1 MQPHRRIF
9 QLVLNGAHR
18 HDKIKAFLSPFKTEN
33 NVSVST
39 AVNLEQGGYRVR
51 ITASGYD
58 TTMTGW
64 VFLDDMTLKLEKNNA
79 GEVLFYRKTC
89 ESTNLQANAEAKN
102 FRYFNPANGNIL
114 ILNNSVKYTWSASPM
129 PEGFKYSGAKIWIEG
144 NDLPSVNT
152 DYTVKATDNFEM
164 WKEDAVKYITIIP
177 KADFETEYEKS
188 TRIKFRP
195 PWRLLS

>member
-1 MQPHRRIF
+1 MSKFLTIIAFLSVFTLTLRAQLSSPTSDFKVPTAYSPQDSIF
-9 QLVLNGAHR
+9 IFHQTPLPTKGSLSATTPENISAR
-18 HDKIKAFLSPFKTEN
+18 FEWSAYDTINKAFLSPFKTEN

-89 ESTNLQANAEAKN
+89 ESTNLQANAEA
-102 FRYFNPANGNIL
+102 
-114 ILNNSVKYTWSASPM
+114 
-129 PEGFKYSGAKIWIEG
+129 
-144 NDLPSVNT
+144 
-152 DYTVKATDNFEM
+152 
-164 WKEDAVKYITIIP
+164 
-177 KADFETEYEKS
+177 
-188 TRIKFRP
+188 
-195 PWRLLS
+195 